1 MVYVDADDNVLP
13 EEVTGFSHSKSIR
26 PVSNVVRLQLC

>member
-13 EEVTGFSHSKSIR
+13 EEVTGFSHFKSIR
-26 PVSNVVRLQLC
+26 PVLNVVLLQLC